1 MLSLSLYLSLY
12 LSISHT
18 LSLSLT
24 GTKAQ
29 QEEVAASSG
38 IAPLSQVP
46 GLLHL
51 RGPRGP
57 WDGALP
63 AFGENQGLGFG
74 A

>member
-1 MLSLSLYLSLY
+1 MLSLSLSVS
-12 LSISHT
+12 LSINLSHS
-18 LSLSLT
+18 LSLSFT

-29 QEEVAASSG
+29 QELAAISG

-74 A
+74 G

>member
-1 MLSLSLYLSLY
+1 MLSLSLSIC
-12 LSISHT
+12 LSIYQSLT

-29 QEEVAASSG
+29 QELAAISG

-74 A
+74 G